1 MKKSELKS
9 GMLITLRNG
18 KKGIILLNTPQG
30 DVVASN
36 GDEDDNTWCPLDSF
50 SDDLKHFGTSDDN
63 SHDIVQV
70 WSYPNN
76 QNGVSFTPEDRT
88 IIWKRETGIIR
99 LNENYIATFTKT
111 DITVGYETFS
121 VEVLKELLNKI
132 KLL

>member
-36 GDEDDNTWCPLDSF
+36 GDEDDNTWCSLDSF
-50 SDDLKHFGTSDDN
+50 SDDLTSYAGNDN
-63 SHDIVQV
+63 YDIVEI

-76 QNGVSFTPEDRT
+76 MNGVNFTPEDRS
-88 IIWKRETGIIR
+88 IIWKRKTGTLR
-99 LNENYIATFTKT
+99 LNENYTATFTKT

-121 VEVLKELLNKI
+121 VSVLKELLNKI